1 MALEHAQPIDTLTYR
16 FAVSFAVMSIPVL
29 FGRIKLNYFGKPLYK
44 ALLLATMYPLGF
56 FTLQTFGLQHATSSE
71 GGILFA
77 FTPIL
82 TMLLASVFLKEAT
95 TVLQKLS
102 IFLSV
107 FGVVFIFVMKGSGI
121 DLSNMTGIF
130 LLFFSCLAVAGYS
143 VLARSLLRTFRPV
156 EISYLMLGI
165 GFVTFFVVSL
175 TEHATAGTLDQL
187 IVPLASGT
195 FILSILY
202 LGVMSSLLS
211 ALTANYALSKLEAPK
226 MSVFSNLS
234 TIVSIAAGVMFLGE
248 EITMYSIIG
257 SLMIIAGVMGT
268 TRFSRKKAKA
278 QILNPDRLKA

>member
-121 DLSNMTGIF
+121 DLSNMTGIWP
-130 LLFFSCLAVAGYS
+130 AM
-143 VLARSLLRTFRPV
+143 RSL
-156 EISYLMLGI
+156 M
-165 GFVTFFVVSL
+165 
-175 TEHATAGTLDQL
+175 AG
-187 IVPLASGT
+187 A
-195 FILSILY
+195 
-202 LGVMSSLLS
+202 
-211 ALTANYALSKLEAPK
+211 AP
-226 MSVFSNLS
+226 
-234 TIVSIAAGVMFLGE
+234 
-248 EITMYSIIG
+248 
-257 SLMIIAGVMGT
+257 
-268 TRFSRKKAKA
+268 R
-278 QILNPDRLKA
+278 